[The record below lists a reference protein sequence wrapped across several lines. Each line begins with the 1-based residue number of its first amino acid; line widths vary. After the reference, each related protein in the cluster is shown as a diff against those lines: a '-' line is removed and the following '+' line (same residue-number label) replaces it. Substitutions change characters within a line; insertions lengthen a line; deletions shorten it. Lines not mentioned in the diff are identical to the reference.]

1 MRRILTLWDST
12 VGKKIM
18 MAATG
23 VILIGFVVGHM
34 VGNLKVYQGAEA
46 FNHYAEG
53 LRTFGDPFF
62 GRGQVLWLVRIV
74 LFVSVLIHLLAA
86 TQLTLRSRAARATG
100 YRKYDA
106 DMVFSY
112 ASRTM
117 VWGGVIIL
125 AFVIYHL
132 MHLTFGNVHPEFVHG
147 NAYHNF
153 VAGFRSWPVSL
164 AYVAA
169 MIPLGFH
176 LYHGSWSMLQT
187 FGASNPGWNHIR
199 RPMAA
204 VLALAVVIGNISF
217 PVAVLA
223 GFVGP

>member
-1 MRRILTLWDST
+1 MARVFSLWNST

-18 MAATG
+18 MAVSG

-34 VGNLKVYQGAEA
+34 IGNLKVYQGAEA

-53 LRTFGDPFF
+53 LRTLGDPIF
-62 GRGQVLWLVRIV
+62 GRGQLLWIVRIV
-74 LFVSVLIHLLAA
+74 LLAA
-86 TQLTLRSRAARATG
+86 VGIHILAAFQLVTRSRKARSVG
-100 YRKYDA
+100 YTKYEN

-117 VWGGVIIL
+117 TWGGVIIL
-125 AFVIYHL
+125 GFVVYHL
-132 MHLTFGNVHPEFVHG
+132 MHLTFGNAHPDFVHG

-153 VAGFRSWPVSL
+153 VTGFQSWPVSI
-164 AYVAA
+164 AYILT

-176 LYHGSWSMLQT
+176 LYHGFWSMLQT
-187 FGASNPGWNHIR
+187 LGATNPKINFLR
-199 RPMAA
+199 RPIAA
-204 VLALAVVIGNISF
+204 VLAGVVVIGNISF

-223 GFVGP
+223 GLVGY